1 MDELRVD
8 GHVAVV
14 TGAGRGLGREH
25 ALLLAARGARVLV
38 NDPGV
43 ELDGSGGDKSP
54 AQEVVDLIRANGGEA
69 EANFTP
75 VGTVEA
81 GEELIGQA
89 IDAWGQVD
97 ILVNNAGIFT
107 DRYTFLDTSQE
118 SFERVLGVHL
128 YGTINCTRAAW
139 PHMQSRGYG
148 KVINTTSAVGFVGS
162 TGRMEYGVAKA
173 GIHGF
178 TRTLSLD
185 SLESGIYVNEISPG
199 AGTRPV
205 SASSKFFTEEL
216 LAKFSPQLVSP
227 TVLWL
232 AHPDTLVNG
241 ETFTSIAGTTAQVV
255 IGEAYGF
262 GADEPTPEAIR
273 DNIDQV
279 FLSDEFEA
287 AGLVRHTDA
296 DTQGQALIARFG
308 ARARP

>member
-1 MDELRVD
+1 MAELRLD

-25 ALLLAARGARVLV
+25 ALLLAARGARVVV

-43 ELDGSGGDKSP
+43 ELDGSGGDRSP
-54 AQEVVDLIRANGGEA
+54 AQEVVDVIVSRGGEA
-69 EANFTP
+69 VANFDP

-81 GEELIGQA
+81 GESLIGQA
-89 IDAWGQVD
+89 LNTWGQID

-107 DRYTFLDTSQE
+107 DRYTFLDTTQD
-118 SFERVLGVHL
+118 SFERVLLVHL

-148 KVINTTSAVGFVGS
+148 KIVNTTSAVGFVGS
-162 TGRMEYGVAKA
+162 TGRLEYGVAKA

-185 SLESGIYVNEISPG
+185 SLDQGIYVNEISPG

-205 SASSKFFTEEL
+205 SASSKFFTDEL
-216 LAKFSPQLVSP
+216 LAKFSPHLVSP

-232 AHPDTLVNG
+232 AHPETKVNG
-241 ETFTSIAGTTAQVV
+241 ETFTAIAGTTAQVV

-262 GADEPTPEAIR
+262 GSDDPSPEDLR
-273 DNIDQV
+273 DNV
-279 FLSDEFEA
+279 ETLFLSDSVYD
-287 AGLVRHTDA
+287 AGLVRHHEA
-296 DTQGQALIARFG
+296 DGQGQAMIARYG
-308 ARARP
+308 NRG